1 MYAHMYMYRFGGTS
15 AHARICRMR
24 RSNRGC
30 WWKGGGGMGMGM
42 YYVQGGGGY
51 GYGHVLCTSGGRG
64 ILKK

>member
-42 YYVQGGGGY
+42 YYVQVEGGAF
-51 GYGHVLCTSGGRG
+51 
-64 ILKK
+64 